1 METCILEVCISP
13 RRRAAKRILTE
24 RSRSLVGVKFP
35 KTASLSAELH
45 PVEDGLHSLSVCQV
59 HLWIPGP
66 MEPLGQTLDY
76 TFPCQFF
83 IDFFHL
89 ILGLQGCLC
98 GVDSGGVMLTIRR
111 TTPLCKRK
119 LMQYCAASSLLALGC
134 AFSSSTT
141 SSLSGLGVRAFW
153 AFFKAFAGW
162 TFCDVSSQRTLL

>member
-13 RRRAAKRILTE
+13 RRRAVKTILTE
-24 RSRSLVGVKFP
+24 RSRSFVGVKFP

-45 PVEDGLHSLSVCQV
+45 AVEDGLHSLSVCQV
-59 HLWIPGP
+59 QLWIPGP

-76 TFPCQFF
+76 KFPCQFF

-89 ILGLQGCLC
+89 ILRCGARGLCHGLQGCLC
-98 GVDSGGVMLTIRR
+98 GVDSGGGVMLTIRR

-134 AFSSSTT
+134 VFSSSTT

-153 AFFKAFAGW
+153 AF
-162 TFCDVSSQRTLL
+162 